1 MRLKQSITNRLGRL
15 CCICVCLFVMSEP
28 LSAASACTGSKVTAM
43 GPVEQNGD
51 LIRSAAEFSAAL
63 RSARGGETLLLSDGN
78 FGVLKVGKAFTSP
91 VTIRSADPSSPAC
104 FTDLRLDGAA
114 NVTLAGLVFDYA
126 FSPGDKDA
134 ISRFNINKSR
144 NIIISDSVFDGDYK
158 AGIGHGRGLHIKNSV
173 SVTLS
178 GNVFRKWWKAVT
190 GSYDVNLALL
200 RNQIYDIR
208 ADGMMFTGIEGLR
221 IEGNWV
227 HSFRASSGR
236 DHRDMLQITRSSNR
250 RSTDIV
256 IRDNIFD
263 MGAGDYT
270 QTIFMGKSGK
280 NLSDPLLRHQNVLI
294 ENNVIYNAHTHGIS
308 VTGADNLS
316 IRKNSVIR
324 VPLAKGGKNTTPRI
338 NVWASTYVVI
348 EQNVVSQIN
357 GNPNQPGWAVLNNA
371 IVQNTS
377 PSKPGYYDR
386 EFIYYATGAANGYN
400 EYGVR
405 PGSQID
411 RLNAGSTLVKQYPT
425 R

>member
-1 MRLKQSITNRLGRL
+1 M
-15 CCICVCLFVMSEP
+15 
-28 LSAASACTGSKVTAM
+28 TAT
-43 GPVEQNGD
+43 GPVKKTGEPISNAKE
-51 LIRSAAEFSAAL
+51 LATAL
-63 RSARGGETLLLSDGN
+63 QSARGGETLLLKGGN
-78 FGVLKVGKAFTSP
+78 FGALRIGKVFTSP
-91 VTIRSADPSSPAC
+91 VTIRSADPASPAC

-114 NVTLAGLVFDYA
+114 NVALAGLVFDYA
-126 FSPGDKDA
+126 FSQGDKDA
-134 ISRFNINKSR
+134 TSRFNINR
-144 NIIISDSVFDGDYK
+144 GHNISISDSVFDGDYR

-173 SVTLS
+173 KVTLAN
-178 GNVFRKWWKAVT
+178 NVFRKWWKAVT
-190 GSYDVNLALL
+190 GAHDVNLSLL
-200 RNQIYDIR
+200 RNEIYDIR

-221 IEGNWV
+221 IEGNRFRT
-227 HSFRASSGR
+227 FRAGSGR
-236 DHRDMLQITRSSNR
+236 DHRDMLQITRSANR

-270 QTIFMGKSGK
+270 QTIFMGRSGK
-280 NLSDPLLRHQNVLI
+280 NLNDPLLRHQNVLI

-324 VPLAKGGKNTTPRI
+324 VPLAKGGKDTTPRI

-357 GNPNQPGWAVLNNA
+357 GNPNQPGWTVLNNA

-377 PSKPGYYDR
+377 PSKPGYYDK

-400 EYGVR
+400 EYGVH
-405 PGSQID
+405 PGGLID
-411 RLNAGSTLVKQYPT
+411 RLDAGSSLVASYPT
-425 R
+425 LR